1 MLGCLNGTFAWA
13 VSPSPVTS
21 NLCAIGNVLFVQYA
35 YLNPVKYRETND
47 TYEVDQE
54 FVNFDEKLEMETK
67 VSMCSIVI

>member
-1 MLGCLNGTFAWA
+1 MSLLLLLATSY
-13 VSPSPVTS
+13 VTSPVTS

-35 YLNPVKYRETND
+35 YLNPVMYRETND

-54 FVNFDEKLEMETK
+54 FVKFYEKLEMETK